1 MRILLK
7 GKHIPCK
14 TLIWKSNDTWEKKK
28 RRSQLV
34 NDKQLYLQSNGHK
47 KKGLQ
52 LFDFVESFHK
62 PCSKIYVLMRNWKI
76 AESISLLGDIESAQ
90 RIQIFFSVS
99 SFMMCCQLHSYA
111 VEWYKR
117 NFSFYLQYMMILSR
131 FTLRRTRPVKPQNRK
146 SNISAAF
153 LHLKIKKHF

>member
-1 MRILLK
+1 MKVKWHLR
-7 GKHIPCK
+7 
-14 TLIWKSNDTWEKKK
+14 KKK

-47 KKGLQ
+47 KKKSLQ
-52 LFDFVESFHK
+52 LFDFVESFQK

-146 SNISAAF
+146 PNISAAF

>member
-1 MRILLK
+1 MKVKWHLR
-7 GKHIPCK
+7 
-14 TLIWKSNDTWEKKK
+14 KKK

-34 NDKQLYLQSNGHK
+34 NDKHLYLQSNGHK
-47 KKGLQ
+47 KKVYNSSILWSLSISLVQ
-52 LFDFVESFHK
+52 KSMSWWE
-62 PCSKIYVLMRNWKI
+62 IEKI

-146 SNISAAF
+146 PNISAAF